1 LAAPFILVQAADSV
15 SLALRRAQNAARWL
29 LEPGLGKG
37 ASTPYWNGFRTQ
49 EFWRFRQ
56 AVAMKDQWN
65 ETLRCPVCDKT
76 GRASLSQ
83 DNGDTPTIQLV
94 PDGFKVV
101 STRHGPDFYCG
112 VCDVAVKP

>member
-1 LAAPFILVQAADSV
+1 MHFAVRKTRPGGFWN
-15 SLALRRAQNAARWL
+15 RAS
-29 LEPGLGKG
+29 EKG
-37 ASTPYWNGFRTQ
+37 PSTSYWNGFRTQ

>member
-1 LAAPFILVQAADSV
+1 MFVKS
-15 SLALRRAQNAARWL
+15 
-29 LEPGLGKG
+29 GG
-37 ASTPYWNGFRTQ
+37 ASALHIAVRKMRLVPFGTGHGKKGQHAYWNGFRVPN
-49 EFWRFRQ
+49 FARFDTV
-56 AVAMKDQWN
+56 AAMKDQWN
-65 ETLRCPVCDKT
+65 ETLRCPLCDKT